1 MTRVLFVGG
10 AVDNS
15 ELDLGGRDAPPRHYP
30 ENTGAGLA
38 RYRLHHVG
46 RHDAGI
52 AYAVY
57 AAPEMSDDDIQRIS
71 LERDYARRFEATPE
85 TIAQA

>member
-1 MTRVLFVGG
+1 MTRALFVGG

-15 ELDLGGRDAPPRHYP
+15 ELDLAGGDTPPRHYP
-30 ENTGAGLA
+30 ENTGAGRP

-46 RHDAGI
+46 RDGGGI

-57 AAPEMSDDDIQRIS
+57 GAPEMSDDEIARIS
-71 LERDYARRFEATPE
+71 RERDYARRFEATPE
-85 TIAQA
+85 TVEQ